1 MIVKQILPVS
11 TSGSVQKTV
20 WRICKL
26 MLGCERLNE
35 KYVPE
40 NIQFRSSSFEN
51 IRNRI
56 HYFPGLRFLSEKF
69 ASNEQLSNMDEHTK
83 KMCAVP
89 WKSKKIRKGWHVSKR
104 ILRDRERRCEI

>member
-1 MIVKQILPVS
+1 M
-11 TSGSVQKTV
+11 
-20 WRICKL
+20 L
-26 MLGCERLNE
+26 MLGCEGLNE
-35 KYVPE
+35 KYVPQ

-69 ASNEQLSNMDEHTK
+69 ASNEQLSNMDEQTK
-83 KMCAVP
+83 EMCTVP